1 MINYQCGFG
10 NQFVSECLPVILP
23 GRNSPQKVPHGLYTE
38 QLSGSAFA
46 MVRAQN
52 FRSWLYRILPSVC
65 HGQFDAFSHKT
76 FKGHFNDEIS
86 SLQQLRWDPYPLPK
100 KPLDFIE
107 GLFTLAGQGDS
118 ELQQGG
124 AIHLYSC
131 NRSMK
136 DRFFFNAD
144 GESLFVPQQGKL
156 LLKTEFGLLE
166 LSPSEIAIIPRG
178 VKFQIELLDKQA
190 RGYFIEN
197 FGLPF
202 RLPELGM
209 MGANALANPRDF
221 LYPCAWYEDKVGDFE
236 LIAKYRG
243 GLWKSAL
250 KHSPL
255 DVVAWYGNYAPY
267 KYNLKLFNTIN
278 TVSFDHPDPCIFT
291 VLHSPSEIPNFSNLD
306 FVIFPERW
314 MVAEDTFRP
323 PYFHRN
329 IMSEYMGLIEGTYD
343 AKEEG
348 FLPGGG
354 SLHNCMSA
362 HGPDVNAYEKAIKE
376 KLKPEYYGNVLAFM
390 LESRFVWHPTKQAL
404 NCNFIQKEYTQCWK
418 GFKKYFKK

>member
-1 MINYQCGFG
+1 
-10 NQFVSECLPVILP
+10 
-23 GRNSPQKVPHGLYTE
+23 
-38 QLSGSAFA
+38 
-46 MVRAQN
+46 
-52 FRSWLYRILPSVC
+52 
-65 HGQFDAFSHKT
+65 
-76 FKGHFNDEIS
+76 
-86 SLQQLRWDPYPLPK
+86 
-100 KPLDFIE
+100 
-107 GLFTLAGQGDS
+107 
-118 ELQQGG
+118 
-124 AIHLYSC
+124 
-131 NRSMK
+131 
-136 DRFFFNAD
+136 
-144 GESLFVPQQGKL
+144 
-156 LLKTEFGLLE
+156 
-166 LSPSEIAIIPRG
+166 
-178 VKFQIELLDKQA
+178 
-190 RGYFIEN
+190 
-197 FGLPF
+197 
-202 RLPELGM
+202 
-209 MGANALANPRDF
+209 
-221 LYPCAWYEDKVGDFE
+221 
-236 LIAKYRG
+236 
-243 GLWKSAL
+243 
-250 KHSPL
+250 L